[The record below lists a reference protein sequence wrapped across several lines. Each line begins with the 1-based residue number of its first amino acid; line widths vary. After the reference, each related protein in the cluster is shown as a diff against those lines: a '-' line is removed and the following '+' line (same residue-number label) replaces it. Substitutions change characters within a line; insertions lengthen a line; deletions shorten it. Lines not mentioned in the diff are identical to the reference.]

1 MKIGAVY
8 PQTELGGDPAALGRI
23 GRAVESLGYDHL
35 LMYDHVVGA
44 VHENRDPPLLNGPYT
59 DRHPFHDPFTSF
71 GYLAGITQRLELVT
85 GVIILPQRQTVL
97 VAKQAAE
104 VDLLSGE
111 RLRLGVGAGWNY
123 VEYEALGQ
131 DFTTRGAR
139 LTEQIDF
146 LRRLWAEPLVSFE
159 GRFDRIDRGNI
170 LPRPRRRIPIWCGG
184 YTEPAYRRAARQ
196 ADGFLFGGSVKGVL
210 KGWTFLQQLLRENGR
225 DVSSFGAEYI
235 QNALSGAFDLDSA
248 VDGACRWKE
257 AGGTHVTVVSMGH
270 GFTTVEQHLDFFA
283 RARERFVAALGPG
296 S

>member
-8 PQTELGGDPAALGRI
+8 PQIELGGDPAALDRI
-23 GRAVESLGYDHL
+23 GRAVEALGFDHL

-59 DRHPFHDPFTSF
+59 DAHPFHDPFTSF
-71 GYLAGITQRLELVT
+71 AYLAGVTQRIELVT

-104 VDLLSGE
+104 VDLLSGQ

-123 VEYEALGQ
+123 VEYDALGQ

-139 LTEQIDF
+139 LTEQISF
-146 LRRLWAEPLVSFE
+146 LRRLWSEPLVSFE

-170 LPRPRRRIPIWCGG
+170 LPRPKRQIPIWCGG
-184 YTEPAYRRAARQ
+184 YVEAAYRRAALQ

-210 KGWTFLQQLLRENGR
+210 KGWTFLQQLLREAGR
-225 DVSSFGAEYI
+225 DVASFGAEYI
-235 QNALSGAFDLDSA
+235 QNSLSGPMDLDAA
-248 VDGACRWKE
+248 VDAACRWKE
-257 AGGTHVTVVSMGH
+257 AGGTHVTVVSMGL
-270 GFTTVEQHLDFFA
+270 GFKTVDQHLEYYA
-283 RARERFVAALGPG
+283 RARERIVAAVG
-296 S
+296 